1 MEKKIPKKRKHL
13 EEEEEEEEEEE
24 QDISIPQQ
32 PSFSRPSLKA
42 HQHICTHGQ

>member
-1 MEKKIPKKRKHL
+1 MENKILEKRKHL
-13 EEEEEEEEEEE
+13 EEEEEEE

-32 PSFSRPSLKA
+32 LSFSRPSWKA